1 MHFQL
6 TCVEQLHNQ
15 TVPPQSTTDISLSR
29 ELLSIMLYM
38 SHCLVIIIFL
48 VFYTIYLKIF
58 HVKVIDIKISV
69 IYL

>member
-6 TCVEQLHNQ
+6 TCVGQLHNQ

-48 VFYTIYLKIF
+48 IVLNIPYI
-58 HVKVIDIKISV
+58 
-69 IYL
+69 